1 MSQSLDT
8 AAFLLVDGFTN
19 GAVYAQV
26 ALCLVLIFTITRVV
40 NIAQGEYVMLGALTL
55 ASFVEG
61 EVPGTLYIA
70 AFGLS
75 IWGAAEAWSLR
86 VRPLAAASLALGFAA
101 AAALLVAMTLA
112 VVRLKLGMAA
122 AMAASFVLVSTLGA
136 VVYQLTVRPIATSS
150 TIVLVIVS
158 VGVQMTLQGLG
169 LLLWGSGPHNVPA
182 VATGDVM
189 LGPVAVSYQSLWIV
203 ATSAL
208 MMIALYAFFEFTIL
222 GKALRASAVN
232 RRGAQICGIPVTLAG
247 SMSFFLA
254 AGFSALSGML
264 VAPLITA
271 HYDMGFN
278 IGLKGFV
285 GSAMGGLVDYP
296 LAIGGVLV
304 VGVLEA
310 FSAYALSAFRD
321 AIVFML
327 IIPILL
333 WRSSRQPYSA
343 GEDQ

>member
-26 ALCLVLIFTITRVV
+26 ALCLVLVFTITRVV

-55 ASFVEG
+55 ASFIDGV
-61 EVPGTLYIA
+61 VPGSLYIA
-70 AFGLS
+70 VVGLL
-75 IWGAAEAWSLR
+75 IWGAVEAWPLR
-86 VRPLAAASLALGFAA
+86 GRPLSAALMFLVFVAAATA
-101 AAALLVAMTLA
+101 LVAITLA
-112 VVRLKLGMAA
+112 VVRMKLGMAA
-122 AMAASFVLVSTLGA
+122 AMVASFLLVSALGT

-150 TIVLVIVS
+150 IIVLVIVS
-158 VGVQMTLQGLG
+158 VGVQMMLQGFG
-169 LLLWGSGPHNVPA
+169 LLLWGSGPRTVPPLA
-182 VATGDVM
+182 LGGVM
-189 LGPVAVSYQSLWIV
+189 LGPVPVSYQSIWII
-203 ATSAL
+203 AISAS
-208 MMIALYAFFEFTIL
+208 MMTALYAFFEFTIL

-247 SMSFFLA
+247 STSFFLA

-271 HYDMGFN
+271 HYDMGFTL
-278 IGLKGFV
+278 GLKGFV

-310 FSAYALSAFRD
+310 FAAYSLSAFRD

-333 WRSSRQPYSA
+333 WRSSRVPYIA
-343 GEDQ
+343 QDEE